1 MKVNIETPNTI
12 GEKYTKISPIN
23 LKDEYIDDPFDV
35 EVNIKIEKDG
45 SIYINGELMIMLRCL
60 VGDKPTV
67 YCTFND
73 CEEWDN
79 KTDKM
84 IPAKPSGGI
93 SVGVGD
99 NIFNYIIE
107 EFTDEKMWTRISFKE
122 LFKDLV
128 SNYVNTTRKDKYS
141 KGIQKARRFIMDSW
155 DEVVDQFKDYE
166 VVDE

>member
-73 CEEWDN
+73 CELSL
-79 KTDKM
+79 
-84 IPAKPSGGI
+84 IHI
-93 SVGVGD
+93 S
-99 NIFNYIIE
+99 E
-107 EFTDEKMWTRISFKE
+107 PTRP
-122 LFKDLV
+122 
-128 SNYVNTTRKDKYS
+128 Y
-141 KGIQKARRFIMDSW
+141 
-155 DEVVDQFKDYE
+155 
-166 VVDE
+166 